1 MSITAVIIL
10 SISMLML
17 AQPASRKFDS
27 LQVLI
32 EKANGKNKVDLM
44 NQQARL
50 IEAKEANLRVEL
62 GQRIIKISSELR
74 YTAGIV
80 DGYNN
85 TGVGYYMRYQIDSS
99 LIYLLKG
106 YDLIKGVDDPELEA
120 DLITNIGNSYERSL
134 GFRKANEYHFN
145 ALQIREKI
153 NDSTGIALS
162 LNNIG
167 LNYWRLGEFVSAE
180 GYFTRALEIRKK
192 LEDIKGIGRILN
204 NLGVLHWNWGHYFK
218 ALKVYLESLDARV
231 KTDDTLGVVVT
242 MNNLAMLYQKLGDP
256 EKSLEYLDRSL
267 KLSKLIKYNFGE
279 AYSYENLGQYYM
291 SKKDY
296 DKALESYNRA
306 VTSYTVINFVP
317 GITDVNNATGD
328 VYFSLGDCD
337 KAKGYYS
344 EALSQSRSIENKKGV
359 INSLNNLGKVYIELG
374 RIDLAQKYL
383 SESMEMLKDERIADF
398 LRDANRYYARLFER
412 KGDLTNAYNYLKI
425 YQGLSDSLF
434 NLENSRIINDLKEKY
449 DAEKKEKE
457 NELLRSKTAL
467 QDSELKKQNY
477 ILNLFGIALLFIVV
491 FSAALYYA
499 YNTKK
504 RAKEKVD
511 SLYEDLKRINDQ
523 LSESEKNLQELNKT
537 KDKLFSIIAHDL
549 KNPFLALNGY
559 SELLYEGFDE
569 YSDEDKKQMIA
580 DIREVS
586 NSTFELLENL
596 LDWARL
602 QTGKMGFVKEKLDLS
617 SLIKENLIL
626 IQPAIKLKMLHVL
639 SKLDEGLEITGDREM
654 IKTVLRNLLSN
665 GIKFT
670 HPGGR
675 ITISA
680 ESKNDFVH
688 LIIEDTGM
696 GIGSEDIQRLL
707 SSSEFLSTK
716 GTDGEKGSGLG
727 LVLCQEFIQKH
738 GGKISVESKVNE
750 GSKFIVT
757 LPRA

>member
-1 MSITAVIIL
+1 
-10 SISMLML
+10 MLTF
-17 AQPASRKFDS
+17 AQSGSRKFDS

-32 EKANGKNKVDLM
+32 DKANGKSKVDLM
-44 NQQARL
+44 NQQAKL
-50 IEAKEANLRVEL
+50 LEAKEANLRIEL
-62 GQRIIKISSELR
+62 GQRIIKIASELR
-74 YTAGIV
+74 YTAGLIE
-80 DGYNN
+80 GYNN
-85 TGVGYYMRYQIDSS
+85 TGVGYYTRYQIDSS
-99 LIYLLKG
+99 LIFLLKG
-106 YDLIKGVDDPELEA
+106 YDFIKGVDDPKLEA

-145 ALQIREKI
+145 ALQIREEV
-153 NDSTGIALS
+153 NDSAGIALS

-167 LNYWRLGEFVSAE
+167 LNYWRLGEYVSAE

-192 LEDIKGIGRILN
+192 RGDIKGAGKILN

-218 ALKVYLESLDARV
+218 ALKIYLESLDARL

-242 MNNLAMLYQKLGDP
+242 MNNLAVLYQKLGDP
-256 EKSLEYLDRSL
+256 EKALEYLERSL
-267 KLSKLIKYNFGE
+267 KISKQVKYNFGE

-291 SKKDY
+291 SKRNY
-296 DKALESYNRA
+296 DEALESFNRA
-306 VTSYTVINFVP
+306 VLSYTVINFVP
-317 GITDVNNATGD
+317 GIIDVQNAIGD
-328 VYFSLGDCD
+328 VYYSLGDFN
-337 KAKGYYS
+337 KAKGYYA
-344 EALSQSRSIENKKGV
+344 EALSQSRSIEIKKAV
-359 INSLNNLGKVYIELG
+359 INSLNNLGKVNIELG
-374 RIDLAQKYL
+374 RTDLAENYL
-383 SESMEMLKDERIADF
+383 SESLEMLKNEEIADY
-398 LRDANRYYARLFER
+398 LRDANKYSARLYEK
-412 KGDLTNAYNYLKI
+412 KGDLTKAYKYLKT

-467 QDSELKKQNY
+467 QESELKRQNY
-477 ILNLFGIALLFIVV
+477 ILNLFGIALLFVVV

-511 SLYEDLKRINDQ
+511 SLYGDLKRINDQ

-559 SELLYEGFDE
+559 SELLYEGFDQ
-569 YSDEDKKQMIA
+569 YSDEDKKQMIE
-580 DIREVS
+580 DIRDVS
-586 NSTFELLENL
+586 NSTYQLLENL

-602 QTGKMGFVKEKLDLS
+602 QTGKMGFVKEKLNLS

-626 IQPAIKLKMLHVL
+626 IQPAIKLKMLQVL
-639 SKLDEGLEITGDREM
+639 SKVEDELEISGDREM
-654 IKTVLRNLLSN
+654 INTVIRNMLSN

-670 HPGGR
+670 HSGGR

-680 ESKNDFVH
+680 ESKNEFVH
-688 LIIEDTGM
+688 LTVEDTGM
-696 GIGSEDIQRLL
+696 GIGAEDIKRLL

-716 GTDGEKGSGLG
+716 GTEGEKGSGLG
-727 LVLCQEFIQKH
+727 LVLCQEFVQKH
-738 GGKISVESKVNE
+738 GGSISVESKVNE

-757 LPRA
+757 LPKE